1 MKATNSADS
10 ASQFDAEGQQTAE
23 GQKTAV
29 GPGRADVPIQR
40 LSAGEFSLTQGKGQ
54 AVALFRPS
62 TDWVR
67 PTPLRKG
74 NLF

>member
-1 MKATNSADS
+1 MKATNSVDS
-10 ASQFDAEGQQTAE
+10 ASQFDAE

-54 AVALFRPS
+54 PFALFRPS

-67 PTPLRKG
+67 PTPIGKG